1 MGVMM
6 IRLRMEGRMKYVL
19 AVLLLIG
26 VVCTGLLAACGAQ
39 QEMEAGGEIGN
50 GKLSD
55 ATEVSTGEGDMG
67 NDDRP
72 AAGTQADETQTSMES
87 SQMDESGQAKQVAD
101 AAEDGGGRKLT
112 AEELQE
118 YTDWIQEKSNYGFLL
133 SDWQNPTQI
142 NLFEVFYSGAGISHE
157 ATEEQK
163 QAYLNRYGQEEIY
176 TDFWVIDKAD
186 MDIFLLEKVGLTYD
200 ELLMK
205 GNKSLEGIYYPET
218 DCFCLEAGD
227 TNYCMF
233 VCTDGVLNEE
243 GTEVILQCEGDYWVS
258 KCETVVNIVGGTKAI
273 VSNHIIE
280 GSILETEEETA
291 GEPACLIDEAVL
303 NNPSLDADASAVESS
318 YVLGDWS
325 MITKEALQGTWYH
338 HPKSEGENKRYDVA
352 LKFDGDDAVVYYPA
366 VDFYGD
372 ACYEWDI
379 IDRSDRGLCP
389 ELAIYFR
396 ETKDAPLA
404 WYILGIS
411 ENRDYFWCNGE
422 VFYRQE
428 SK

>member
-1 MGVMM
+1 MKTGIGKKYG
-6 IRLRMEGRMKYVL
+6 IRYGKKAFNLFVCGFC
-19 AVLLLIG
+19 IG
-26 VVCTGLLAACGAQ
+26 VLTSCSGGQTDLDAENADDVYVSDEEVDKFADSDVTTDDVPEEEQRGDGLQNGAEPAQSAETGKTEPDA
-39 QEMEAGGEIGN
+39 
-50 GKLSD
+50 
-55 ATEVSTGEGDMG
+55 ATE
-67 NDDRP
+67 
-72 AAGTQADETQTSMES
+72 S
-87 SQMDESGQAKQVAD
+87 S
-101 AAEDGGGRKLT
+101 GGRQLT
-112 AEELQE
+112 EAELQE
-118 YTDWIQEKSNYGFLL
+118 YTEWIQDKSNYGFLL

-157 ATEEQK
+157 GTEEQI
-163 QAYLNRYGQEEIY
+163 QAFLNRYGQEELY

-186 MDIFLLEKVGLTYD
+186 MNAFLLEKVGLTYD

-205 GNKSLEGIYYPET
+205 GNESLEGIYYPET

-233 VCTDGVLNEE
+233 TCTDGVLNEE

-258 KCETVVNIVGGTKAI
+258 KCEAVINIVGGKKSI
-273 VSNHIIE
+273 VSNRIIE
-280 GSILETEEETA
+280 GSILETDEEPTE
-291 GEPACLIDEAVL
+291 EPACLIDESIL
-303 NNPSLDADASAVESS
+303 NNPQFTADASAVENG

-325 MITKEALQGTWYH
+325 KITKEALQGTWYH
-338 HPKSEGENKRYDVA
+338 HPKSEGEDKRYDVA
-352 LKFDGDDAVVYYPA
+352 LQFDGDDAIVYYPA

-372 ACYEWDI
+372 VCYEWEV
-379 IDRSDRGLCP
+379 IDRSDAGLCP

-411 ENRDYFWCNGE
+411 EERDYFWCNGE

-428 SK
+428 SR

>member
-1 MGVMM
+1 MKMM
-6 IRLRMEGRMKYVL
+6 IRFRMEGRIKYVL
-19 AVLLLIG
+19 ALLLLIG
-26 VVCTGLLAACGAQ
+26 AVCIGLLAACGGQ
-39 QEMEAGGEIGN
+39 QEMEAGGETGDS
-50 GKLSD
+50 KLSD
-55 ATEVSTGEGDMG
+55 ETEESTVDGDMG
-67 NDDRP
+67 SDDRS
-72 AAGTQADETQTSMES
+72 AAGTQADEIQTSKES
-87 SQMDESGQAKQVAD
+87 SQTDESGQSEQGAD
-101 AAEDGGGRKLT
+101 AAESVGGRKLT
-112 AEELQE
+112 EAELQE
-118 YTDWIQEKSNYGFLL
+118 YTEWIQDRSNYGFLL

-157 ATEEQK
+157 GTEEQK

-205 GNKSLEGIYYPET
+205 GNESLEGIYYPET
-218 DCFCLEAGD
+218 DCFCLAAGD

-258 KCETVVNIVGGTKAI
+258 KCEAVVNIVGGTKAI
-273 VSNHIIE
+273 VSNHIVE
-280 GSILETEEETA
+280 GSILEAAEEPAE
-291 GEPACLIDEAVL
+291 EPACLIDEAVL
-303 NNPSLDADASAVESS
+303 NNPHLDADASAVENS

-338 HPKSEGENKRYDVA
+338 HPKSEGESKQYDVA
-352 LKFDGDDAVVYYPA
+352 LQFDGDEAVVYYPA

-372 ACYEWDI
+372 ACYEWEI

-411 ENRDYFWCNGE
+411 EDREYFWCNGE
-422 VFYRQE
+422 VFYRQ
-428 SK
+428 

>member
-1 MGVMM
+1 
-6 IRLRMEGRMKYVL
+6 MKTGIGKKYGIKYGKKAFNLFVCGCC
-19 AVLLLIG
+19 IG
-26 VVCTGLLAACGAQ
+26 VLTSCSGGQTDLDAENADDVYVSDEEVDKFADSDVTTDDVPEEEQPGESLENSGNLTQSAETGKTEPDA
-39 QEMEAGGEIGN
+39 
-50 GKLSD
+50 
-55 ATEVSTGEGDMG
+55 ATE
-67 NDDRP
+67 
-72 AAGTQADETQTSMES
+72 S
-87 SQMDESGQAKQVAD
+87 S
-101 AAEDGGGRKLT
+101 GGRKLT
-112 AEELQE
+112 EAELQE
-118 YTDWIQEKSNYGFLL
+118 YTEWIQDKSNYGFLL

-157 ATEEQK
+157 GTEEQI
-163 QAYLNRYGQEEIY
+163 QAFLNRYGQEELY

-186 MDIFLLEKVGLTYD
+186 MNAFLLEKVGLTYD

-205 GNKSLEGIYYPET
+205 GNESLEGIYYPET

-233 VCTDGVLNEE
+233 TCTDGVLNEE

-258 KCETVVNIVGGTKAI
+258 KCEAVVNIVGGKNMI
-273 VSNHIIE
+273 VRNHIIE
-280 GSILETEEETA
+280 GSILETDEEPME
-291 GEPACLIDEAVL
+291 EPACLIDESIL
-303 NNPSLDADASAVESS
+303 NNPQFDADASAVENS

-325 MITKEALQGTWYH
+325 KITKEALQGTWYH
-338 HPKSEGENKRYDVA
+338 HPKSEGENKQYDVA
-352 LKFDGDDAVVYYPA
+352 LQFDGEDAIVYYPG

-396 ETKDAPLA
+396 ETKDAPLV

-411 ENRDYFWCNGE
+411 ENGDYFWCNRE

-428 SK
+428 SR